1 MTSAYL
7 PMAQGSNG
15 EGLAIKQHGH
25 DSSRGDDAGCR
36 AQQQEQRCKQQSECD
51 KVKTGKIRQ

>member
-1 MTSAYL
+1 
-7 PMAQGSNG
+7 MAQGSNG

-36 AQQQEQRCKQQSECD
+36 AQQQEQRCKPQSECD